1 MSVKDFTVEEVPRKS
16 VKNFIEKHHYS
27 HNVNGIQHLICFG
40 LFKEGSFGLP
50 KMIGAMLYAIPSM
63 PNTAKKYYPPDP
75 SKCIELRRLVC
86 IDDTPTN
93 TESYFIGQ
101 TFKLLKKL
109 TDYKVVVSFADGE
122 YGHTGVIYKATNFE
136 YCGKTA
142 PGRTLI
148 VDGVEYHARSLN
160 QPIKPYSRE
169 IRKRYDAKDPNIYWK
184 HTKQKYIYV
193 YFLDRKAK
201 KKFDFES
208 IKQ

>member
-1 MSVKDFTVEEVPRKS
+1 MRVRDFTVEEVPRKS
-16 VKNFIEKHHYS
+16 IKNFIEKHHYS

-50 KMIGAMLYAIPSM
+50 KMIGAMMYAIPSM
-63 PNTAKKYYPPDP
+63 PNTAKKYYPPEP

-86 IDDTPTN
+86 IDETPKN

-109 TDYKVVVSFADGE
+109 TDYKVIVSFADEE
-122 YGHTGVIYKATNFE
+122 YGHKGVIYKATNFQH
-136 YCGKTA
+136 CGKTS

-148 VDGVEYHARSLN
+148 VDGEEYHARSLN

-184 HTKQKYIYV
+184 HTKQKNIYV